1 MDGLLHWYQSLDTPS
16 NWASGLV
23 WHLLWP
29 GCTGVL
35 FIPFVS
41 WMQIYQP
48 SGWSLSNYWIC
59 NGWIRSLLRS
69 QPLSC
74 SCRTDGLCPI
84 IGPQQRPGP
93 GQDGVG
99 MYQKEGRS
107 GKEKEGIPVQ
117 GAQLKSLL
125 RELKSHMPHDVAKK
139 KSLICFKLILTC
151 LSFCGP

>member
-1 MDGLLHWYQSLDTPS
+1 MDGLLHWYHSLDTAS
-16 NWASGLV
+16 NWGSGLV

-29 GCTGVL
+29 GCIGVL

-48 SGWSLSNYWIC
+48 SGWSLNNYWIC

-99 MYQKEGRS
+99 MLSEGRVKWERKRRDPSAGGTAASIRS
-107 GKEKEGIPVQ
+107 GEQDSLASIQ
-117 GAQLKSLL
+117 GTSLALIAQ
-125 RELKSHMPHDVAKK
+125 V
-139 KSLICFKLILTC
+139 
-151 LSFCGP
+151 LSE